1 MTFVF
6 KVGLREFLL
15 DFLLLRFFLSDLVV
29 VVVVVVV
36 VVSFDLILEEAVA
49 IGVEDVL
56 STGVTA
62 DIFYRL

>member
-15 DFLLLRFFLSDLVV
+15 DFLLLRFFLSDLV